1 MGLPIMP
8 IDPNDIEWEEAPSA
22 PAGAPSS
29 APATQDIEWE
39 SVPQDTLG
47 GQTAALLRGV
57 RKSLP
62 FGQDIGAAATYLAGG
77 NPLVERKLSDL
88 ITGQNKPPSSF
99 EEAKR
104 QQIAQ
109 DVALQRQYPKTTFA
123 GEMAGFFTPGVGVA
137 GKMAQAEQAVASR
150 LAPKIGETAA
160 RIAGAGAAGAGA
172 GAVSG
177 LGTGVTAEERL
188 GEAGKQAI
196 FGGVGGSLF
205 PAVGAAVRGRP
216 LTAAEEAA
224 ERLGIDLPGYI
235 GSESRIQKGLAT
247 AAGSVPIGGARI
259 PQSAEKAITQMGEVA
274 GNLLPSVSREEAGE
288 TAKDALVNWVK
299 NRSTRAVEKAYDA
312 VDRYVDNS
320 KKTALVNTA
329 NTIQSLGR
337 KRLEATLP
345 EESSAIKMV
354 LDGATN
360 PQGLNYSGIKRL
372 RSEIGEK
379 LKEGILPADLS
390 RAELKNIYGALTEDL
405 REAVKNAGSS
415 QGLRAFER
423 ANNLYRDVSAKRK
436 QLTKI
441 VGLAGDVA
449 PEAVFN
455 RLVTMASEK
464 AGNLGRLK
472 QARSSMSP
480 DQWEDVTSGI
490 LSTIGRNPE
499 GGFSP
504 ERFITGYY
512 KMSDA
517 GRDAIFGPA
526 GNPLRQSL
534 DDLLQVSGKFKE
546 LGKFTNTS
554 KTANVLAGISLL
566 AEPFSAMGTAVSAN
580 IIARILSRPR
590 TARAAATLAKTRTR
604 QAYDAYLAAI
614 RSEMGQSVEEPR
626 QERASGGR
634 IGKRDY
640 PAKKLSSLE
649 KAARRA
655 LGGIAKDTTH
665 IMDMPDEEVANALRM
680 AK

>member
-1 MGLPIMP
+1 MGQPNMP
-8 IDPNDIEWEEAPSA
+8 IDPNDIEWEEAAPA
-22 PAGAPSS
+22 PAGAPVSV
-29 APATQDIEWE
+29 PAAQDIEWE
-39 SVPQDTLG
+39 STPQDTLG
-47 GQTAALLRGV
+47 GQTAAFLRGV
-57 RKSLP
+57 RKSIP
-62 FGQDIGAAATYLAGG
+62 FGQDIGAAAEA
-77 NPLVERKLSDL
+77 VRK
-88 ITGQNKPPSSF
+88 GESF
-99 EEAKR
+99 EQSKR
-104 QQIAQ
+104 EQIAR
-109 DVALQRQYPKTTFA
+109 DVELQKQYPKTTLA
-123 GEMAGFFTPGVGVA
+123 GEMAGFFTPGAGVA
-137 GKMAQAEQAVASR
+137 GRMAQAEQAVASR

-188 GEAGKQAI
+188 GEAGKQAM

-205 PAVGAAVRGRP
+205 PAAGAAYGKIAGAGRQ

-224 ERLGIDLPGYI
+224 GRLGVDLPSYI

-247 AAGSVPIGGARI
+247 AAGSVPVGGARI

-320 KKTALVNTA
+320 IKTPLVNTA

-337 KRLEATLP
+337 DRLEAALP
-345 EESSAIKMV
+345 EESGAIKMV

-360 PQGLNYSGIKRL
+360 PQGLNYAGIKRL

-405 REAVKNAGSS
+405 REVVKNAGSS

-490 LSTIGRNPE
+490 LSTIGRNAE

-566 AEPFSAMGTAVSAN
+566 AEPFSAMGTAASAN
-580 IIARILSRPR
+580 IVARILSRPR
-590 TARAAATLAKTRTR
+590 TAKAAANLANTRTK
-604 QAYDAYLAAI
+604 QAYDAYLAAL
-614 RSEMGQSVEEPR
+614 RAEMGQVIEEPR